1 MALDMALVSA
11 FVRAT
16 RRPVY
21 ADAGRFRA
29 HLQTPKPVG
38 APPSRLHRRHRV
50 TAGEIDGFRC
60 VTVTPRHRTADAD
73 GPMVLYLHGGAYVS
87 PIARQH
93 WALISRLAGAGAAVH
108 VPLYGRA
115 PQHTYRE
122 AYRLL
127 DTVYADLAPRADR
140 LTVMGDSAGGGL
152 ALGLVQTLRDTGRP
166 LPRALTLIA
175 PWVDITCSNPRI
187 AAIAPHDPWL
197 STVGAK
203 IAGNAWAGDADPTDP
218 RLSPVFGS
226 MAGLPPIDLYYGD
239 RDITF
244 ADADLIAA
252 PARAAGVAVD
262 LTVAP
267 GSCHVYPLTPT
278 RIGRRDRARIVARAT
293 APAG

>member
-1 MALDMALVSA
+1 MAWDMAVVSA
-11 FVRAT
+11 FVRAARKPT
-16 RRPVY
+16 Y
-21 ADAGRFRA
+21 TDAARFRA
-29 HLQTPKPVG
+29 HLEAPKPDG
-38 APPSRLHRRHRV
+38 APPLRLRRRHRV
-50 TAGEIDGFRC
+50 QIREIDGFRC
-60 VTVTPRHRTADAD
+60 VTVTPRGGAAD
-73 GPMVLYLHGGAYVS
+73 GPVVLYLHGGAYVS

-122 AYRLL
+122 TYRLL
-127 DTVYADLAPRADR
+127 DAVYADLAPHADR

-152 ALGLVQTLRDTGRP
+152 ALGLAQVLRDTGRQM
-166 LPRALTLIA
+166 PRALTLIA
-175 PWVDITCSNPRI
+175 PWVDVTCSNPGI

-197 STVGAK
+197 STVGAT
-203 IAGNAWAGDADPTDP
+203 IAGQAWAGGDDLTDP

-244 ADADLIAA
+244 ADADLIAR

-267 GSCHVYPLTPT
+267 GACHVYPLTPT
-278 RIGRRDRARIVARAT
+278 RVGRRDRARIVARAT
-293 APAG
+293 SAD

>member
-1 MALDMALVSA
+1 MAWDMAVVSA
-11 FVRAT
+11 FVRAA

-21 ADAGRFRA
+21 ADAARFRT
-29 HLQTPKPVG
+29 HLQARKPAG
-38 APPSRLHRRHRV
+38 DPPPRLRRRHRV
-50 TAGEIDGFRC
+50 QTREVDGFRC
-60 VTVTPRHRTADAD
+60 VTVTPHGGQGD
-73 GPMVLYLHGGAYVS
+73 GPVVLYLHGGAYVS

-93 WALISRLAGAGAAVH
+93 WALISRLADAGAAVH

-127 DTVYADLAPRADR
+127 DAVYTDLTPHADR

-152 ALGLVQTLRDTGRP
+152 ALGLAQVLRDTGRP

-175 PWVDITCSNPRI
+175 PWVDVTCSNPLI

-197 STVGAK
+197 STVGAT
-203 IAGNAWAGDADPTDP
+203 IAGQAWAGDDDPTDP

-239 RDITF
+239 KDITF
-244 ADADLIAA
+244 ADADLIAG
-252 PARAAGVAVD
+252 PARANGVAVD

-267 GSCHVYPLTPT
+267 GACHVYPLTPT
-278 RIGRRDRARIVARAT
+278 RVGRRDRARIVVRAT
-293 APAG
+293 SPTG